1 MRCIIGWSTLQ
12 SGRHAVQTPGSANAA
27 AALADVDT
35 NIMEALL
42 VRRLENQE
50 KAAAQL
56 PSTER
61 DEILRELG
69 TRRDALVHASSGA
82 TVSLRLSYGAR

>member
-1 MRCIIGWSTLQ
+1 M
-12 SGRHAVQTPGSANAA
+12 QTPGSTDAAAAA

-35 NIMEALL
+35 NVLEAIL

-50 KAAAQL
+50 KAAARL

-61 DEILRELG
+61 AEFLRELG
-69 TRRDALVHASSGA
+69 TRRETLMHASSGV
-82 TVSLRLSYGAR
+82 TFSLRLFYSAR